1 MGAAEKTLH
10 SIVDYLTYED
20 ESQEKHEYHDGYIV
34 SMAGGTANHS
44 QISANVTGSMF
55 ASLKDKNCNY
65 FNSDLKVSAQKVNHY
80 YYPDGLVI
88 CGKPRFEGNRKD
100 IILNPTLI
108 VEVLSKSTE
117 SYDRG
122 EKFAMYRTIPSLQ
135 EYVLVSQ
142 KTEHIESFFKNEQ
155 GIWQLA
161 EAKGTEGIL
170 PLYSLDIELPLADVY
185 SKVEF
190 EEEDV

>member
-1 MGAAEKTLH
+1 MGAAEKLLH
-10 SIVDYLTYED
+10 SIVDYLTFED

-34 SMAGGTANHS
+34 SMAGGTETHS
-44 QISANVTGSMF
+44 LISSNIGGSLF
-55 ASLKDKNCNY
+55 ALLKNKNCRSY
-65 FNSDLKVSAQKVNHY
+65 NSDLKVSAQKVNNY

-142 KTEHIESFFKNEQ
+142 NKAHIESFSKNEQ

-161 EAKGTEGIL
+161 EAKGAEEIL
-170 PLYSLDIELPLADVY
+170 PLYSLEIDLPLADVY
-185 SKVEF
+185 SKVIF
-190 EEEDV
+190 EEEEP

>member
-1 MGAAEKTLH
+1 MGAAEKLLYST
-10 SIVDYLTYED
+10 VDYLTFED

-34 SMAGGTANHS
+34 SMAGGTWNHGV
-44 QISANVTGSMF
+44 ISANTISSINSQLKNRNCI
-55 ASLKDKNCNY
+55 AST
-65 FNSDLKVSAQKVNHY
+65 SDVKVSAQKVNHY

-142 KTEHIESFFKNEQ
+142 KTAHIESFSKNEQ

-161 EAKGTEGIL
+161 EAKGAEEIL
-170 PLYSLDIELPLADVY
+170 PLYSLEIDLPLADVY
-185 SKVEF
+185 SKVIF
-190 EEEDV
+190 EEEE

>member
-34 SMAGGTANHS
+34 SMAGGTWNHGV
-44 QISANVTGSMF
+44 ISANTIS
-55 ASLKDKNCNY
+55 AINNRLKNKNCTAST
-65 FNSDLKVSAQKVNHY
+65 SDVKVSAQKVNNY

-155 GIWQLA
+155 GVWQLA

-170 PLYSLDIELPLADVY
+170 PLYSLEIELPLADVY
-185 SKVEF
+185 RKVIF
-190 EEEDV
+190 EEEED